1 MKCLFTVALASS
13 LSGLIAQ
20 SDRLDGP
27 LRSIAGELSN
37 RQLVEDEAEKEASK
51 IGPES
56 LVNESLDFLF
66 ASNDANTEAAAVRF
80 ILALETF
87 PFDPLVSRFKTCTNS
102 TERAYTLH
110 ILNLGVRDHAK
121 GEIIKKLAESVLY
134 DRGAGLRR
142 YGEARAYSSEGKRVC
157 DVAYNVLVSRTIR
170 GEAYPLLDVD
180 NNDVIQRDQ
189 MIEKLG
195 VELELPT
202 PNSWVAESQSLVGPV
217 PSNLAS
223 GKSNTPREAAKV
235 KSVIEEDEQSSSLS
249 RSVLFVLSLVTLGIL
264 WLLLRKRKNRRKVAG
279 NIF

>member
-37 RQLVEDEAEKEASK
+37 RQLLEDEAEKAASK

-87 PFDPLVSRFKTCTNS
+87 PFDPLVSRFKTSTNS

-134 DRGAGLRR
+134 DRGSGLRR

-202 PNSWVAESQSLVGPV
+202 PNSWVAESQSSVGPV

-223 GKSNTPREAAKV
+223 AKSNTPREAAKV

-264 WLLLRKRKNRRKVAG
+264 WLLLRKRKNRRKVAC

>member
-13 LSGLIAQ
+13 LSGLIAH

-27 LRSIAGELSN
+27 LRSIAGELTN
-37 RQLVEDEAEKEASK
+37 KELVEDEAEKAASK

-66 ASNDANTEAAAVRF
+66 ASHDATTEAAAVRF

-87 PFDPLVSRFKTCTNS
+87 PFDPIVSRFKTSTNS

-110 ILNLGVRDHAK
+110 LLNLGVRDHAK

-157 DVAYNVLVSRTIR
+157 DVAYNILVSRIGL
-170 GEAYPLLDVD
+170 GEVFPLLDVD
-180 NNDVIQRDQ
+180 NNDMIQRDQ

-195 VELELPT
+195 VELELPAPT
-202 PNSWVAESQSLVGPV
+202 SWVTESQSSVGTV
-217 PSNLAS
+217 SSNLAS
-223 GKSNTPREAAKV
+223 SKSNTPGEVAKV
-235 KSVIEEDEQSSSLS
+235 KSVMEEDERSSSLS
-249 RSVLFVLSLVTLGIL
+249 RSVLFVLSLVTIGIL
-264 WLLLRKRKNRRKVAG
+264 WLLLRKRKKGRKAG
-279 NIF
+279 GNSF